1 VPLLRV
7 RPSPALPGSGRLI
20 EAIDLTEEQAA
31 IVRAGLSGPYVVDA
45 GAGTGKTYTLVRR
58 ARHLVAEKALAPSQ
72 ILIVTFMKKAANE
85 IGDRLTAT
93 FKEFGEVDIPIC
105 TTFHALAASL
115 LREFA
120 YEAGHSPDFRAIDD
134 FRARGVF
141 ARAYEDL
148 ICGRLDVALNDFPI
162 LERGKVLQRSLAT
175 AALDLK
181 NRGISPDEFEQNA
194 LTAADALR
202 DLPFGQLFTRGRSGR
217 PIDLDPK
224 DCLSPEQLRREG
236 ESEARNVLVV
246 AALFRRFDELLAA
259 EALATYGDLLTRAI
273 AMLRD
278 HPAIVTRL
286 RKRWHHAMVDEFQDT
301 NPQQLAF
308 LRALF
313 GDELVPVMAV
323 GDVRQ
328 AIFEWNGADPAGI
341 TRIAATEGVT
351 TFPLSRNRRSPQQ
364 ILDAAHHVLPVNAPY
379 RGDVL
384 NAHKGL
390 ASHVCLRHASFGLL
404 GTTAENRETEANAV
418 AGEIEQLLAGGVPT
432 HEIAILLRSRTHA
445 RVYSTA
451 LARLGIPSKTHG
463 GVGFYDAPEIRD
475 AVAWLRLIEDPT
487 NAFALAR
494 VLESAAIGF
503 SHGSVAQF
511 FQANTGTADSILL
524 QPTPEWMTPGETERL
539 VRFRAILR
547 KLGASVNATA
557 PDAVRAMLR
566 ETCVDMAH
574 TIADPASAPQ
584 IRANAAKLVALA
596 TGFADE
602 RPLATLSDFL
612 AEIDERDALEVDES
626 EAELSGDEI
635 SIMTIHSA
643 KGLEWDYVF
652 LVNVAHMVFPNTS
665 GRNDQIVD
673 LGLPSRALAMRYDC
687 DGAMPFRW
695 TLRQPHDPLTGER
708 LAKPERDEESRLFYV
723 ALTRAKHVLWVSG
736 PRKGDGSKFLRT
748 FREFCEGRT
757 GAEAFNDEIMH
768 RPAAAK
774 SAKARLVGGDGS
786 ERIFQRLKWQRIL
799 FELPAAKLSYTS
811 IAAYATCARM
821 ARYRYV
827 LRVPDIRP
835 DAAPTVE
842 FADEE
847 SGSHAKLDAATYG
860 SIVHL
865 ALETIARGRIAD
877 EPTSVEAAVDLALI
891 ESECENDT
899 RLRERVARAV
909 GRAVEELEA
918 LEPID
923 AEAEFNVEIA
933 RASVGGFIDLI
944 ARDATGEILVIDYK
958 TGHLPDQSYAL
969 QLALYCVAI
978 EQRYPDAKA
987 AILRINDDVVELV
1000 SPPLPKRE
1008 AVEELVHNAA
1018 AMCSYEPTPGI
1029 HCLSCPYAG
1038 RLCPEGAAALER
1050 TRV

>member
-1 VPLLRV
+1 
-7 RPSPALPGSGRLI
+7 LI

-58 ARHLVAEKALAPSQ
+58 ARHLVAEKTLAPSQ

-85 IGDRLTAT
+85 IGERLTAA
-93 FKEFGEVDIPIC
+93 FKEFGEADIPIC

-148 ICGRLDVALNDFPI
+148 ISGRLDVALNDFPI

-194 LTAADALR
+194 LTAADALK

-217 PIDLDPK
+217 PIELDPR
-224 DCLSPEQLRREG
+224 DCLTPEQLRREG

-246 AALFRRFDELLAA
+246 GALFRRFDELLAA

-273 AMLRD
+273 AMLRG
-278 HPAIVTRL
+278 HAAIVARL
-286 RKRWHHAMVDEFQDT
+286 RERWRHVMVDEFQDT

-308 LRALF
+308 LRTLF
-313 GDELVPVMAV
+313 GDELVTVMAV

-328 AIFEWNGADPAGI
+328 AIFEWNGADPEGI
-341 TRIAATEGVT
+341 TRIAAADGVT

-364 ILDAAHHVLPVNAPY
+364 ILDAAHHVLPANATY

-384 NAHKGL
+384 TAHKGL
-390 ASHVCLRHASFGLL
+390 AAHVCLRHASFGSL
-404 GTTAENRETEANAV
+404 GTTAENREREANAV
-418 AGEIEQLLAGGVPT
+418 ARAIEQLLADRVPT
-432 HEIAILLRSRTHA
+432 REIAILLRSRTHA
-445 RVYSTA
+445 RVYSAA
-451 LARLGIPSKTHG
+451 LARIGIPSKTHG

-475 AVAWLRLIEDPT
+475 AVAWLRLIDDPT

-494 VLESAAIGF
+494 VLESASIGF
-503 SHGSVAQF
+503 SHGAVARL
-511 FQANTGTADSILL
+511 FQANAITAESILL
-524 QPTPEWMTPGETERL
+524 QPTPEWMTPAETERL
-539 VRFRAILR
+539 IRFRAILR
-547 KLGASVNATA
+547 KLGSSVNSTA
-557 PDAVRAMLR
+557 PDVVRAMLR
-566 ETCVDMAH
+566 ETCVDVAQ
-574 TIADPASAPQ
+574 TLADPTSAPQ

-596 TGFADE
+596 TSFADE
-602 RPLATLSDFL
+602 RPMASLGDFL

-665 GRNDQIVD
+665 GPNDRIVD
-673 LGLPSRALAMRYDC
+673 VGLPSRALALRYDC

-695 TLRQPHDPLTGER
+695 KLREPHDPMTGER
-708 LAKPERDEESRLFYV
+708 LGKAEREEESRLYYV
-723 ALTRAKHVLWVSG
+723 ALTRAKHALWVSG
-736 PRKGDGSKFLRT
+736 ARRGNGSKFLHS
-748 FREFCEGRT
+748 FQEFCKGRAD
-757 GAEAFNDEIMH
+757 AEAVDGEIAH
-768 RPAAAK
+768 ETAAVE
-774 SAKARLVGGDGS
+774 KAMAGLGLSDPS
-786 ERIFQRLKWQRIL
+786 ERVLHRLTRQREL
-799 FELPAAKLSYTS
+799 FELPPAKLSYSS
-811 IAAYATCARM
+811 IATYATCSRM

-827 LRVPDIRP
+827 LRVPDLRP
-835 DAAPTVE
+835 DAVPAVE

-847 SGSHAKLDAATYG
+847 SDSHAKLDAATYG
-860 SIVHL
+860 NIVHL
-865 ALETIARGRIAD
+865 ALETIARGRIDD
-877 EPTSVEAAVDLALI
+877 EPGSVEAAVDLALY
-891 ESECENDT
+891 ESECENNAG
-899 RLRERVARAV
+899 LRYRVTRAV
-909 GRAVEELEA
+909 GRAVETLEA

-933 RASVGGFIDLI
+933 GAAVGGFIDLI
-944 ARDATGEILVIDYK
+944 ARDGADEILVVDYK
-958 TGHLPDQSYAL
+958 TGHLPDEAYAL
-969 QLALYCVAI
+969 QLALYCIAV
-978 EQRYPDAKA
+978 EQRYPAAKA
-987 AILRINDDVVELV
+987 TILRINDDAVEFV
-1000 SPPLPKRE
+1000 SPQLPSRE
-1008 AVEELVHNAA
+1008 AVEQIVRDAA
-1018 AMCSYEPTPGI
+1018 AMRSDEPMPGI
-1029 HCLSCPYAG
+1029 HCLSCPYEG
-1038 RLCPEGAAALER
+1038 PLCPEGTAAIRRASD
-1050 TRV
+1050 